1 MNPRR
6 NGLLAL
12 LVIGIPHAVSGASGP
27 EPQRTGNF
35 AIAMT
40 PGELLG
46 AAAEQVASVATADEQ
61 MVWETY
67 VPEAY
72 SAESPAGVL
81 VYVSPSS
88 SGKPPHGWARVME
101 EHNLIWIGANESGNR
116 VSTSRR
122 VLKAILA
129 LEAVRQ
135 QYAIDDARIYIAGF
149 SGGGR
154 VASMIATEFAGT
166 FVGGIFICG
175 AEFWDVEEP
184 RFIDAIRSNRYVFLS
199 GENDQALGPT
209 MRVFRG
215 YRDAGVPNIKLVV
228 VNNMGH
234 SNPPRNEI
242 SEAIEFLDAGDTPR

>member
-1 MNPRR
+1 M
-6 NGLLAL
+6 G
-12 LVIGIPHAVSGASGP
+12 G
-27 EPQRTGNF
+27 
-35 AIAMT
+35 
-40 PGELLG
+40 
-46 AAAEQVASVATADEQ
+46 
-61 MVWETY
+61 
-67 VPEAY
+67 
-72 SAESPAGVL
+72 
-81 VYVSPSS
+81 
-88 SGKPPHGWARVME
+88 
-101 EHNLIWIGANESGNR
+101 
-116 VSTSRR
+116 
-122 VLKAILA
+122 
-129 LEAVRQ
+129 
-135 QYAIDDARIYIAGF
+135 GF